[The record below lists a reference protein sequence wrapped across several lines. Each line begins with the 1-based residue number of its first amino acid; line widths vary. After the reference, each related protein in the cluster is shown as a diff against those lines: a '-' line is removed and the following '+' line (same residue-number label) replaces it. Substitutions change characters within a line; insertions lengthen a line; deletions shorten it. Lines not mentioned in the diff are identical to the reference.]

1 MLTKFKV
8 GKFYSYHSPNEYV
21 GRVGWQ
27 VIKRTKCFLFLKP
40 AWKDG
45 SFKRK
50 ITIKNEIETC
60 CAEPDNRF
68 KTVCFIE
75 ADKSYENVCEGE

>member
-68 KTVCFIE
+68 KTVCFIK
-75 ADKSYENVCEGE
+75 ADKSYKNVFEGE

>member
-1 MLTKFKV
+1 MLTKFEV

-21 GRVGWQ
+21 ERVGWQ

-50 ITIKNEIETC
+50 ITIKNEIEIC

-75 ADKSYENVCEGE
+75 ADKSYENVSEGE